1 VLTYVGAGLFV
12 LFITVVVGIILW
24 SLWKSISGR

>member
-1 VLTYVGAGLFV
+1 LFV
-12 LFITVVVGIILW
+12 LFITIVIGVILW